1 MPIPLTSIET
11 VEIQSRGLIASGGST
26 SKATNFTYHF
36 RRTSTAGAI
45 THAAIDTAFQAA
57 VGVPQAAAL
66 NARWS
71 QHSNS
76 VRYVDD
82 ALDAPVFFSH
92 VLVGGVAGDS
102 MSTIMSVYL
111 LLRTGLRGKS
121 YRGCKH
127 LAPASE
133 ADTTAATD
141 DILNAAALA
150 RFGALGSA
158 ILAGFTD
165 ANGNVW
171 VPVILSKT
179 LSQLLVNPTTVVKTD
194 VTSVLVNKR
203 LGRMKRRQVTSVY

>member
-36 RRTSTAGAI
+36 RRTATVAPI

-57 VGVPQAAAL
+57 IGVPQAAAL

-71 QHSNS
+71 QQNNS

-82 ALDAPVFFSH
+82 ALDAPVFYSH
-92 VLVGGVAGDS
+92 VVVGGVAGDS

-111 LLRTGLRGKS
+111 LLRTGIRGKS

-141 DILNAAALA
+141 DILNAAALI
-150 RFGALGSA
+150 RYGALASA

-179 LSQLLVNPTTVVKTD
+179 LSQLLTNPTTVVKTD